1 MTQDDLRDL
10 GLNKS
15 GTHVDFMIG
24 ADDLDIMGVTADG
37 EEIPV
42 FVNGQWTGSRR
53 LPEMSGSTTKSRV
66 YVRQRVTSSI
76 SETFGLMRGRGN

>member
-42 FVNGQWTGSRR
+42 FVNGQWTW
-53 LPEMSGSTTKSRV
+53 E
-66 YVRQRVTSSI
+66 
-76 SETFGLMRGRGN
+76 

>member
-24 ADDLDIMGVTADG
+24 ADDLDIMASPPTARR
-37 EEIPV
+37 
-42 FVNGQWTGSRR
+42 SRC
-53 LPEMSGSTTKSRV
+53 S
-66 YVRQRVTSSI
+66 
-76 SETFGLMRGRGN
+76 